1 MPRDIRILTET
12 DLRKLVRLDL
22 AAIDTVEKAFAAL
35 ASGKVVMPP
44 ILSMAIPEANG
55 EVDVKTAYIP
65 GFDGFAIKVSPGFFD
80 NPKLGLPSL
89 NGLMILFSAKTGLV
103 EALLLDN
110 GYLTDVRTAAAGAV
124 AARHLAP
131 SHIETAGVM
140 GTGVQA
146 RLQIAAASLVRPLK
160 RVLVWGRDGDKA
172 TKCALDI
179 AAELGIAAE
188 PVSDPARLVAESQLV
203 ITTTP
208 AEEPILEAD
217 WLHPGLHV
225 TAMGSDQAG
234 KNEIEPVALAR
245 ADLYVAD
252 RVSQTEI
259 LGELRSAIAAGVW
272 RGGTPP
278 ELGEVV
284 TGANPGRTSDDQV
297 TICDL
302 TGTGAQDTA
311 IATHAVAAAARA
323 GAGTS
328 IAA

>member
-1 MPRDIRILTET
+1 MRDIFVLTER
-12 DLRKLVRLDL
+12 DLRQCVRLDR
-22 AAIDTVEKAFAAL
+22 AAIDVVEQAFRAL

-44 ILSMAIPEANG
+44 ILSMEIPDAHG

-131 SHIETAGVM
+131 REVRVAGVM

-146 RLQIAAASLVRPLK
+146 RLQIQAAHLVRPFSK
-160 RVLVWGRDGDKA
+160 VLVWGRDHGKA
-172 TKCALDI
+172 VACARDI
-179 AAELGIAAE
+179 AAAIRVEAQA
-188 PVSDPARLVAESQLV
+188 VDDPAALVRDSQLV
-203 ITTTP
+203 VTTTP
-208 AEEPILEAD
+208 TREPILKAA
-217 WLHPGLHV
+217 WLHPGLHI

-234 KNEIEPVALAR
+234 KNEIDPAAVAA
-245 ADLYVAD
+245 ADLFVCD
-252 RVSQTEI
+252 RVSQSEK
-259 LGELRSAIAAGVW
+259 LGELRSARAAGHLVE
-272 RGGTPP
+272 TVPP
-278 ELGEVV
+278 ELGEVIA
-284 TGANPGRTSDDQV
+284 GKNAGRKSENDV

-311 IATHAVAAAARA
+311 IATYALGAARKA
-323 GAGTS
+323 GSGT
-328 IAA
+328 IIQA